1 MNELF
6 SKTDVRNLQRNLNQL
21 GYSAGKVDGQF
32 GPNTEKALANYL
44 SDNGI
49 SKAEAK
55 TVANKLRKLSNNPA
69 SAGGKEFLSDDEA
82 AKKANKADAAGVK
95 AKKTFSKQ
103 KPSAKQKCPKM
114 PKCPAAGKLGNLSA
128 KYESGNRGSAAIGY
142 DNTGGWSYG
151 KYQIE
156 TKRGTMNGFL
166 NYVKTASPDVYQQLD
181 EAGGYDAALA
191 GNSKFKNAWKT
202 AAEEPGFETLQHDY
216 IASKNYSPL
225 SNKVQEKTGL
235 NVSERSAAVQDVVW
249 SVAVQHGPGS
259 SVISNALKGK
269 DVAKMTDAEVIDAIY
284 DERSATKVNKEGD
297 AVLKYFSKS
306 TKSVQDGVAA
316 RYKQERKCAK
326 HMLGTENQ
334 QYYAQS

>member
-1 MNELF
+1 MNESF
-6 SKTDVRNLQRNLNQL
+6 SKADVRNLQRNLNKL

-32 GPNTEKALANYL
+32 GANTEKALTNYL

-49 SKAEAK
+49 SQAEAN
-55 TVANKLRKLSNNPA
+55 TVANKLRKMSNNPVSA
-69 SAGGKEFLSDDEA
+69 SDKEPLSDDAA

-95 AKKTFSKQ
+95 AKNTFSKQ
-103 KPSAKQKCPKM
+103 KSSAKQQCSKT
-114 PKCPAAGKLGNLSA
+114 PKCPEAGKLGNLSA

-181 EAGGYDAALA
+181 GAGGYDAALA
-191 GNSKFKNAWKT
+191 GNNEFKNAWKI
-202 AAEEPGFETLQHDY
+202 AAKEPSFETLQHDY

-225 SNKVQEKTGL
+225 SSKVQEETGL

-259 SVISNALKGK
+259 SVISNALKDK
-269 DVAKMTDAEVIDAIY
+269 DVAKMTDDEIIDVIY
-284 DERSATKVNKEGD
+284 DERSATKVNKAGD
-297 AVLKYFSKS
+297 TVLKYFSKS
-306 TKSVQDGVAA
+306 TKSIQDGVAA

-326 HMLGTENQ
+326 HMLETENQ
-334 QYYAQS
+334 